1 MLGVNIITKTG
12 ILVFSHAFT
21 SSYYEDVDEE
31 LHAGLMTA
39 ILNAIRETE
48 KESIISIRQREDY
61 VLLLYEGVLTFGI
74 LPTPE
79 EDPKLH
85 EFLREIILKF
95 ELMYTKE
102 LHQDAILERGY
113 FEDFR
118 PIVKKMYSEMVEID
132 VKLLDRIMEIMKNS
146 TFTNYIIYETKFFH
160 PVFKAILDPNLNF
173 HADRLTKVFR
183 HIMDFGIRINQNFL
197 TGEFNFEE
205 ITVYTLK
212 TASHCLA
219 IFNTIGQKERGT
231 TKKEINQLTKKI
243 LDLN

>member
-12 ILVFSHAFT
+12 ILVFSHGFT

-39 ILNAIRETE
+39 ILNAIRETQ

-74 LPTPE
+74 LPTSE
-79 EDPKLH
+79 EDPKLL
-85 EFLREIILKF
+85 EFLREIVLKF

-102 LHQDAILERGY
+102 LHQDTILERKY
-113 FEDFR
+113 FEEFR
-118 PIVKKMYSEMVEID
+118 PIVRKMYSEMVEID
-132 VKLLDRIMEIMKNS
+132 TKLLDKIMEIMRNS

-160 PVFKAILDPNLNF
+160 PVFKAILDPNLSF
-173 HADRLTKVFR
+173 HADRLTQVFR
-183 HIMDFGIRINQNFL
+183 HIMDFGYRISQNFL
-197 TGEFNFEE
+197 VGEFNFEE

-212 TASHCLA
+212 TASHCVA
-219 IFNTIGQKERGT
+219 IFNTNGQKEKGPI
-231 TKKEINQLTKKI
+231 KKEINQLTRKI
-243 LDLN
+243 IELN